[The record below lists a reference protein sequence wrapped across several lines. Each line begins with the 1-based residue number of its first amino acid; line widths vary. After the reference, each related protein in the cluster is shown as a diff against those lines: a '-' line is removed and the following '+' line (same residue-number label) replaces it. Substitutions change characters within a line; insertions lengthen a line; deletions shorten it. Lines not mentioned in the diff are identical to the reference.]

1 MKKFKFL
8 LLAVAGM
15 MISASAF
22 ADDKPI
28 APEQLPAAAKAF
40 IQTHFPGK
48 KILYA
53 ERDYS
58 DYECRLD
65 DGTELKFN
73 RKGNW
78 DKVDCNG
85 PVAVPAAIVP
95 EAIKK
100 YVQAN
105 FPDTVITKIDKEGW
119 GIEIELSNDL
129 DLKFNYQGM
138 LIGMDD

>member
-48 KILYA
+48 KIRSMGQIA
-53 ERDYS
+53 
-58 DYECRLD
+58 
-65 DGTELKFN
+65 G
-73 RKGNW
+73 
-78 DKVDCNG
+78 
-85 PVAVPAAIVP
+85 
-95 EAIKK
+95 
-100 YVQAN
+100 
-105 FPDTVITKIDKEGW
+105 
-119 GIEIELSNDL
+119 
-129 DLKFNYQGM
+129 
-138 LIGMDD
+138 